1 MSMARTA
8 IATKTEPLSITRKWP
23 SLLLIKLGR
32 ITLHRFTDALAP
44 LGLKPRHVAALIE
57 LRDSGPL
64 TQQALVERLHLDP
77 TNVVAVLNE
86 LERNGLAERRRDPE
100 DRRRHI
106 VEASPKARAT
116 LDKAEHAMDKAE
128 AELFDALDDGER
140 VLLEELLTTAW
151 HGSGGIE
158 AYHEAAAADPDPT
171 ELPKT

>member
-1 MSMARTA
+1 MARTA
-8 IATKTEPLSITRKWP
+8 TATKTEPLGITRKWP

-106 VEASPKARAT
+106 VEASPKAAAK
-116 LDKAEHAMDKAE
+116 LAKAEKAMDKAE
-128 AELFDALDDGER
+128 AELFEGLDDGER
-140 VLLEELLTTAW
+140 VVLEDLLTSAW
-151 HGSGGIE
+151 SGAGGIE
-158 AYHEAAAADPDPT
+158 AYHEAADADPDPI
-171 ELPKT
+171 EIPKT